1 MCSISSFLSE
11 EEECSHVSTALRV
24 SSLLFSPFFALP
36 LIWVDDKLV
45 VQLSKKKNL
54 LIINTL
60 LQRISSSSVLSRRH
74 KKKKKKEKNG
84 IIVLEKRFGVEIVG
98 E

>member
-1 MCSISSFLSE
+1 MYSRFHSPSLISPFLSI
-11 EEECSHVSTALRV
+11 
-24 SSLLFSPFFALP
+24 FALP
-36 LIWVDDKLV
+36 LIWVDKLV
-45 VQLSKKKNL
+45 QNFQKKFSSS
-54 LIINTL
+54 TL
-60 LQRISSSSVLSRRH
+60 LQRTFSTPVLSRRH